1 MQEREMYMNLNPYL
15 SFKGDCETAFKFY
28 EQTFSGK
35 IEGILK
41 YAGSPMSEHV
51 PAEWGD
57 KVMHAKLSIGPQTLM
72 GADSPP
78 GGYQQPQG
86 ISLTINLNDVAQ
98 SERIFNA
105 LAEGG
110 NVSMPLQQTFWATS
124 FGMVTDRFGI
134 PWMINC
140 E

>member
-1 MQEREMYMNLNPYL
+1 MNINPYL

-28 EQTFSGK
+28 EQTFRGK
-35 IEGILK
+35 IDGIQK

-57 KVMHAKLSIGPQTLM
+57 RVMHAHLTIGAQVLM
-72 GADSPP
+72 GADSSPD
-78 GGYQQPQG
+78 GYQQPQG
-86 ISLTINLNDVAQ
+86 ISVTINFKDVAE

-105 LAEGG
+105 LAERG
-110 NVSMPLQQTFWATS
+110 NVTMPLQTTFWATR

-134 PWMINC
+134 PWLINC

>member
-1 MQEREMYMNLNPYL
+1 MPESRLEMNINPYL
-15 SFKGDCETAFKFY
+15 SFKGDCEEAFRFY
-28 EQTFSGK
+28 EQTFGGRIDSLTK
-35 IEGILK
+35 YEG
-41 YAGSPMSEHV
+41 GPMSGWV

-57 KVMHAKLSIGPQTLM
+57 KVMHVHLNLGSQGLM

-78 GGYQQPQG
+78 DSYQKPQG
-86 ISLTINLNDVAQ
+86 MSVTINLKDVAQ

-110 NVSMPLQQTFWATS
+110 NVTMPLQQTFWATK
-124 FGMVTDRFGI
+124 FGMVTDRFGT
-134 PWMINC
+134 PWLINC